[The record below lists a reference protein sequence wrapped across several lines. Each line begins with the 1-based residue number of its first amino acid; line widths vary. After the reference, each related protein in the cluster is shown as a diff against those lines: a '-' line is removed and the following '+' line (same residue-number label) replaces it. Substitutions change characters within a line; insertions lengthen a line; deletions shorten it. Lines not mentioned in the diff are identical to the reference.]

1 MIKTPI
7 SPDGT
12 ALGRLRAW
20 PCHWRLRKTVGAL
33 LTYLSWIHV
42 QHIHSV
48 LGSALPH
55 KQFCNMTR
63 ALILLVFDSLKKHAS
78 EVKPSVTHS
87 LEAMELQEAW
97 EVNPEA
103 AKKQYKSG
111 LRANP

>member
-1 MIKTPI
+1 
-7 SPDGT
+7 
-12 ALGRLRAW
+12 
-20 PCHWRLRKTVGAL
+20 
-33 LTYLSWIHV
+33 
-42 QHIHSV
+42 
-48 LGSALPH
+48 
-55 KQFCNMTR
+55 MTR